1 MLGCCNKRV
10 GCGALGGAG
19 SSGCTGRGTAAGV
32 GNFNT
37 ADVGGST
44 GGGGGCCRVAVPCL
58 DVILSCCGALLEA
71 DLSGF
76 FSSCADCGAS
86 RVCSLLVVVAAGGYC
101 LVGTLLCKKDWLT
114 NTGGR
119 HHLAIQCGAP
129 AGQCGY
135 HLSVPS
141 IAKSFRL

>member
-1 MLGCCNKRV
+1 MLRCCDKRV

-19 SSGCTGRGTAAGV
+19 SSGCTGRGTAGGV

-58 DVILSCCGALLEA
+58 DVILSCCGTLLEPN
-71 DLSGF
+71 LSTF

-86 RVCSLLVVVAAGGYC
+86 RVCSLLVVVAAGAGAT
-101 LVGTLLCKKDWLT
+101 VWLA
-114 NTGGR
+114 R
-119 HHLAIQCGAP
+119 C
-129 AGQCGY
+129 C
-135 HLSVPS
+135 
-141 IAKSFRL
+141 AKRIG